1 MADRPTVPSSLDTKP
16 AAVELAPAPVNGQ
29 MVSAARLE
37 VVTYGQQPQ
46 QPQPASAG
54 GFPFLPLMGIAAAIA
69 VTTLGI
75 AAAMPQI
82 FSSKISEL
90 KAQQMT
96 LERQLEAAKNDSQKL
111 DQRKETLCYV
121 NP

>member
-16 AAVELAPAPVNGQ
+16 AAVEIAPAPGNGQ

-37 VVTYGQQPQ
+37 VVAYGQQPQ

-54 GFPFLPLMGIAAAIA
+54 GFPVLPAMGFAALAIA
-69 VTTLGI
+69 VI
-75 AAAMPQI
+75 ALPSILAEMNNNRVA
-82 FSSKISEL
+82 EL

-96 LERQLEAAKNDSQKL
+96 LERQLEAAKTDSQQL
-111 DQRKETLCYV
+111 DQLKETLCYG